1 MNNKVVKTA
10 GKTGTAEVTDIKQ
23 KTWHSWMV
31 AYGPWDGPEEDRIV
45 VAVIVEAVNGWE
57 WWAPYATNIIFQ
69 GIFANQTYDEAVNAL
84 GFRYLMKPKN
94 RQD

>member
-1 MNNKVVKTA
+1 M
-10 GKTGTAEVTDIKQ
+10 
-23 KTWHSWMV
+23 
-31 AYGPWDGPEEDRIV
+31 